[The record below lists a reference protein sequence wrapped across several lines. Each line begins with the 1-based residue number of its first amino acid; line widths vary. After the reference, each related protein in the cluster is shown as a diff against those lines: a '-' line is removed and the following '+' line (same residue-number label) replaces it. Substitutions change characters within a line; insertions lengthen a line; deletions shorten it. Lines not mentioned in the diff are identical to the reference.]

1 MVTGVEL
8 PKVGSLVYE
17 NSHVVVVDKPAGW
30 LSVPSRI
37 GAKDERFCLGR
48 VLEQQLELRLW
59 PVHRLDAEVSGL
71 LMFAKSAAAH
81 RLLGAGFEHHQIHK
95 TYLAWSTGRL
105 PPDAK
110 LGVAQR
116 WQCRLLRGKKRAY
129 LHAAGKESVTM
140 ATPLLCESGQT
151 LWRLCP
157 LTGRPHQLRVE
168 LARRDCPIV
177 GDSLYGSTA
186 TWGCGIALRAIELDL
201 ADLVGRAELE
211 LPLRLSLALPGHEQS
226 DHKQTG
232 RAWRRAVA
240 SVPGHSTHTA
250 CPAEGNS

>member
-105 PPDAK
+105 PQDAK

-211 LPLRLSLALPGHEQS
+211 LPLRLSLALPGHEQA

>member
-1 MVTGVEL
+1 MRRSCTDARSACGPSFRKRRCRRRCNRRCGVRTNRSTIAD
-8 PKVGSLVYE
+8 PGS
-17 NSHVVVVDKPAGW
+17 
-30 LSVPSRI
+30 I
-37 GAKDERFCLGR
+37 
-48 VLEQQLELRLW
+48 QQLALRLW

-129 LHAAGKESVTM
+129 LHAAGKDSVTM

-201 ADLVGRAELE
+201 TDLVGRAELE
-211 LPLRLSLALPGHEQS
+211 LPLRLSLALPGHEQA
-226 DHKQTG
+226 G
-232 RAWRRAVA
+232 RAWRSAVA
-240 SVPGHSTHTA
+240 STSGHSIHTA

>member
-105 PPDAK
+105 PQDAK

-129 LHAAGKESVTM
+129 LHAAGVEGSVSITGPTTLSVHVTIVYQPKFLGTAGIGPKTVSGD
-140 ATPLLCESGQT
+140 ATILLS
-151 LWRLCP
+151 
-157 LTGRPHQLRVE
+157 RVVNG
-168 LARRDCPIV
+168 APR
-177 GDSLYGSTA
+177 
-186 TWGCGIALRAIELDL
+186 
-201 ADLVGRAELE
+201 
-211 LPLRLSLALPGHEQS
+211 
-226 DHKQTG
+226 
-232 RAWRRAVA
+232 
-240 SVPGHSTHTA
+240 
-250 CPAEGNS
+250 